1 MKNHTLNF
9 MLWMLHIQ
17 SIRYTNSEAMSRVI
31 ENLNSYDLSNRKCST
46 TA

>member
-1 MKNHTLNF
+1 MNRTLNF
-9 MLWMLHIQ
+9 MFWMLHIQ
-17 SIRYTNSEAMSRVI
+17 NIHYTNSEAMSRAI